1 MASQNYLG
9 STLFILS
16 NESNIIIGFEV
27 MSFEVMSNESWMHL
41 ITTALLEV
49 RDRSS
54 WTKAQAAHLFRR

>member
-16 NESNIIIGFEV
+16 YESNIIIGFEV

-54 WTKAQAAHLFRR
+54 WTKVQAAYLF

>member
-54 WTKAQAAHLFRR
+54 WTKVQAAYLF

>member
-1 MASQNYLG
+1 MAFQNYLDL
-9 STLFILS
+9 TLFIMS

-27 MSFEVMSNESWMHL
+27 MSFDFKWMHL
-41 ITTALLEV
+41 IIVELLEV